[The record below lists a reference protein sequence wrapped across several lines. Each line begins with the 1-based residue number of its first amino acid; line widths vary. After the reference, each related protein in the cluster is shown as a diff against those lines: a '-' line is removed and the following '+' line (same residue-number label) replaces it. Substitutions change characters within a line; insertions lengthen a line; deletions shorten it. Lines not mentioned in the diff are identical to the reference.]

1 MIEEFNWFY
10 RAFNNEYN
18 WSSISV
24 VMVSLFSS
32 IR

>member
-10 RAFNNEYN
+10 CAFNNEYN

-24 VMVSLFSS
+24 VMVSM
-32 IR
+32 